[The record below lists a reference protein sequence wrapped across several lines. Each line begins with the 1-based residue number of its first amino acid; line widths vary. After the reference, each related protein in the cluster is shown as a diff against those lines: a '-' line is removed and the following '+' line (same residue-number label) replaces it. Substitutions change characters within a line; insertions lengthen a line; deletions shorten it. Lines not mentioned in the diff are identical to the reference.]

1 MSRTLFILTSPLQAN
16 HARQYADHAA
26 LDRDAC
32 WVALVKSRLE
42 TDNER
47 ARQALAAAG
56 FRHVREFEP
65 LVKSGSAPMSKD
77 GKTHATAIK
86 EYDDFVSRRAF
97 VQRVGD
103 FFSVVDPNF
112 DRVVLGDYRPVSY
125 RQFLAHLDLGKTECV
140 LLDDGSVSQAVMA
153 FRESKKNVKEIFRAA
168 PFKGASVKGPDPLKY
183 PDPSHLS
190 YFTIYRGRLADGD
203 AIIPNTYYDRFLEG
217 GEPTILNEIWI
228 AGCSHVENAI
238 TSEASYLAACQAAR
252 RLAPNKKCVYL
263 PHRREDPAKVR
274 KIAFIIGAEVRTS
287 DGIEALVAGRRE
299 TPVILASFG
308 STVLDT
314 LSRMVGKVTSCVLIA
329 PPASYFLG
337 ARQEHIETIVQANLR
352 DNDDVIGVL
361 TDDPHAVTRW
371 RAVAVERPGRA
382 VEAEEVPA
390 ASTSAMR
397 AIALSRLENVVEEPQ
412 PDGSRLLLETEAK
425 GLHRYQVAEF
435 AAVRDT
441 PNFLAFRICGEGR
454 FEVRIRVSLESD
466 RNVFAECDLNLDD
479 GNATEQTKDDI
490 RLIASVHVDQERRA
504 VVSLLVTSARP
515 GRHVAQVIHRA
526 NTVVQSSFMVGNTEI
541 GTSLPPQTERDGGH
555 VALGEG
561 EALLQVAPGAGLI
574 STLRLLV
581 NGKPF
586 DLALTSAPQLY
597 SEESGGEVPHEKGW
611 SKLHFAPPEPAHLLN
626 RALRVLLKRQGAR
639 LTVSTTLDTV
649 TVTLPRLGEVRV
661 AAATL
666 DPYSGERRLIE
677 AALSPG
683 LDQPAQGYAT
693 AY

>member
-47 ARQALAAAG
+47 TRQALAAAG

-65 LVKSGSAPMSKD
+65 LVKSGSAPMSKE
-77 GKTHATAIK
+77 GKAHTTAIK

-97 VQRVGD
+97 VQRVSD
-103 FFSVVDPNF
+103 FYSVVDPNF

-125 RQFLAHLDLGKTECV
+125 RQFLAPLDLGKTECV

-153 FRESKKNVKEIFRAA
+153 FRESKKNVKEIFRAT

-217 GEPTILNEIWI
+217 GEPTVLNEIWI

-252 RLAPNKKCVYL
+252 RLAPEKKCVYL

-274 KIAFIIGAEVRTS
+274 KMAFIIGAEVRAS
-287 DGIEALVAGRRE
+287 EGIEALVAGRRE

-352 DNDDVIGVL
+352 DNDHVIGVL
-361 TDDPHAVTRW
+361 TDDPNAVTRW

-397 AIALSRLENVVEEPQ
+397 AIALSRLENIVEEPQ
-412 PDGSRLLLETEAK
+412 PDGSRLLLEVPVN
-425 GLHRYQVAEF
+425 GLHRYQIADLTIG
-435 AAVRDT
+435 RSQ
-441 PNFLAFRICGEGR
+441 PSFLAFRICGEGR
-454 FEVRIRVSLESD
+454 FEVRLRVALASD
-466 RNVFAECDLNLDD
+466 RNIFAECDVNLDGSNSTERFKD
-479 GNATEQTKDDI
+479 GI
-490 RLIASVHVDQERRA
+490 RLVAASYVDSERKA
-504 VVSLLVTSARP
+504 TISLLVSTDKP
-515 GRHVAQVIHRA
+515 GAYVVQVIHRIDPI
-526 NTVVQSSFMVGNTEI
+526 VRSSFMVGNPDI
-541 GTSLPPQTERDGGH
+541 GTSLPPQTERKSSAVALADGDTLLQIAPGDNLISVLRLTIGSKAFDVVLTSAVKTYDDDLEDH
-555 VALGEG
+555 VAL
-561 EALLQVAPGAGLI
+561 AAGW
-574 STLRLLV
+574 
-581 NGKPF
+581 G
-586 DLALTSAPQLY
+586 
-597 SEESGGEVPHEKGW
+597 
-611 SKLHFAPPEPAHLLN
+611 KLHYVRPAASHVLN
-626 RALRVLLKRQGAR
+626 RALRVLVKRTDNTIVIETTVDR
-639 LTVSTTLDTV
+639 LTIAQVGSNE
-649 TVTLPRLGEVRV
+649 PKIG
-661 AAATL
+661 AAVL
-666 DPYSGERRLIE
+666 NPYTGERILVE
-677 AALSPG
+677 VANSVGLSSVGEGYSAA
-683 LDQPAQGYAT
+683 Y
-693 AY
+693 